1 MVPQEQNGRETYS
14 SESIHVVFPDTNTS
28 SLTPHECLYNCTL
41 TLFAQRLNTNHEM
54 NRQSQDCTLYRHKN
68 CSQAACSSAQPTT
81 NLGIPIATKFD
92 SLLE

>member
-28 SLTPHECLYNCTL
+28 SWTPHECLYDCML
-41 TLFAQRLNTNHEM
+41 TLFAQRLNRSHEM
-54 NRQSQDCTLYRHKN
+54 NRQDCPHFRHKD
-68 CSQAACSSAQPTT
+68 CSQAACSSAQLTT
-81 NLGIPIATKFD
+81 NLGVPIAIKFD